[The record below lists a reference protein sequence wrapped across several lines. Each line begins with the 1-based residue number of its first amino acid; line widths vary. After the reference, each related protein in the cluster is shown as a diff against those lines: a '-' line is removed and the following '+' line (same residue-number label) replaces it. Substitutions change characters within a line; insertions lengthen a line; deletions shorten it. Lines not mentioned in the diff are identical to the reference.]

1 MRRFTGKLQ
10 MVKEKRKKKIT
21 IHDVAREAGVSIS
34 TVSHVLNGTAKI
46 SDATR
51 QHVIEVVQRFNY
63 VPNGY
68 GGKGRDKNLKTVG
81 IMVADIKNEFY
92 ARCVQSIMNAALQE
106 NYTTMI
112 CEMAF
117 NYKKECMGVDA
128 LLDKGVD
135 GIIFMGGSL
144 DENIIRKA
152 NRSAPVLLCDRKIAG
167 SSLPSVTTDNVSAMR
182 DLISLLKEWGYTKIG
197 LLSETPE
204 MDNLKDRCLGFRAG
218 IEENGLKL
226 YKEFML
232 FSPDLKL
239 DKARAANCL
248 LKEYLEKHGT
258 RNLPEVFVTTSDLIA
273 AGAISALRKYGIR
286 VPNDVGITGFDDISL
301 AANLDPPLTTIAQ
314 NMEEIGLYCFRHILN
329 LINGTAIGVP
339 HSVIEAEIVI
349 RKSVIDRRMPLAWNK
364 MKKSC

>member
-1 MRRFTGKLQ
+1 MMKDRA
-10 MVKEKRKKKIT
+10 KKKIT
-21 IHDVAREAGVSIS
+21 IHDVAREANVSIS

-51 QHVIEVVQRFNY
+51 QRVIEVVQRFNY

-68 GGKGRDKNLKTVG
+68 GLRGRDKNSKVVG
-81 IMVADIKNEFY
+81 VMVADIKNEFY
-92 ARCVQSIMNAALQE
+92 ARCVQSIMNVALQE

-135 GIIFMGGSL
+135 GIIFIGGSM
-144 DENIIRKA
+144 DGNIIRKA
-152 NRSAPVLLCDRKIAG
+152 NKSVPVILCDRKIAG

-182 DLISLLKEWGYTKIG
+182 NLISLLKEWGYTKIG
-197 LLSETPE
+197 LLSETLE
-204 MDNLKDRCLGFRAG
+204 MDNLKDRCLGFKAG
-218 IEENGLKL
+218 MEENGLKQ

-232 FSPDLKL
+232 FHPDLKL
-239 DKARAANCL
+239 DKATAANCFL
-248 LKEYLEKHGT
+248 REHLERHGT
-258 RNLPEVFVTTSDLIA
+258 RKLPEVFVTTSDLIA
-273 AGAISALRKYGIR
+273 TGAISALRKYGIR
-286 VPNDVGITGFDDISL
+286 IPGDIGITGFDDISL

-314 NMEEIGLYCFRHILN
+314 NMEEMGLYCFRNILN

-339 HSVIEAEIVI
+339 HSVIDAQSVI
-349 RKSVIDRRMPLAWNK
+349 RKSVIDRRMPAWNK